1 YNVVHKR
8 SSPFGW
14 FVLVHSILPKVM
26 ISCLFLLVF
35 SYKNFTLCEPKR
47 CQACFFAL
55 LTDHRAITAITG
67 QVG

>member
-1 YNVVHKR
+1 YNVAHKR

-35 SYKNFTLCEPKR
+35 SYKNFTLCIIDYR
-47 CQACFFAL
+47 WYHHLFSMQ
-55 LTDHRAITAITG
+55 TV
-67 QVG
+67 VG

>member
-1 YNVVHKR
+1 NVVHKR

-35 SYKNFTLCEPKR
+35 SYKNFTLCFSEI
-47 CQACFFAL
+47 L
-55 LTDHRAITAITG
+55 LSPPGEYSGWYWLFSDILPL
-67 QVG
+67 VGI